1 MKVKLYFAILILF
14 SLVVFSCSGKKES
27 QGTSVLTAVIFDS
40 HDRGLKNPA
49 SITLND
55 SIYISR
61 YDSAQWKY
69 VIDRVRPGQYKL
81 SIKADGYQTQIIPDF
96 QIEDSQKI
104 ELDIRLPEDWL
115 VLEKEYIINPKKT
128 ATRTSLFVPGSKFKI
143 AHESLW
149 QNNMKSLDEPGSV
162 IGNGYLSRYGDIAS
176 MYQGAG
182 GGRGIGQT
190 GFIGGCYSPFRW
202 WMPYEM
208 QFKKYEPNQFVKSAA
223 DPYSTFGADVSTA
236 SFTMIRQHLM
246 NMNQWPAPAAVR
258 TEELISYFDM
268 KYAHTEG
275 KLFSVHSDAM
285 VSLVN
290 RDCRL
295 LRIGLQT
302 RSISREES
310 KPLVLTLAVDVSGS
324 MSWWDHR
331 FYLLRESMILLGRQ
345 LTSNDRAGIVTYGSD
360 AKVLIEPTIHF
371 DSVLTLIN
379 RLYADENYTNVE
391 AGLNQSYRLAGQ
403 YFNKDAVNHVILCT
417 DGLANKGQTAPAGL
431 LKNIEQYRAKGIYL
445 TVCGFGMNSLND
457 AGLEEL
463 ATKGDG
469 QYYFIDKIDEAQR
482 VFSDKFIST
491 MQIAAKDV
499 QLQIRFDSSVVSE
512 YRLIG
517 YEKRDIPDSAFG
529 KADGGEIGY
538 GHHVTALYE
547 LKLKDTLAKTAG
559 KVNISYK
566 NPAETGIQNDSAA
579 VILNAPSSDIAAD
592 ELRFLSSVVLFAEIL
607 KYSPWGK
614 DRSITEVRDILKKT
628 GSSFRVRHP
637 QYAEFAEMVY
647 RAIEIEERKKGAKAL
662 SQIFTGRS

>member
-1 MKVKLYFAILILF
+1 MNVKLYLPVLILIPLF
-14 SLVVFSCSGKKES
+14 IFSCSGKKEITGS
-27 QGTSVLTAVIFDS
+27 SVLTAVIFDS

-61 YDSAQWKY
+61 YDSAQWQY
-69 VIDRVRPGQYKL
+69 VIDSIRPGKYKL
-81 SIKADGYQTQIIPDF
+81 MIKADGYQTQIIRDF
-96 QIEDSQKI
+96 QIQDSQKI
-104 ELDIRLPEDWL
+104 ELDLRLPEDWL
-115 VLEKEYIINPKKT
+115 VLEKEHIIHQNKT

-143 AHESLW
+143 AHESLS
-149 QNNMKSLDEPGSV
+149 QNNLKSLDEPGSV
-162 IGNGYLSRYGDIAS
+162 IGIGNLSLYGDIAS
-176 MYQGAG
+176 MSRGAG
-182 GGRGIGQT
+182 GGRGIGY
-190 GFIGGCYSPFRW
+190 IGGCYSPFRW
-202 WMPYEM
+202 WLPYEM
-208 QFKKYEPNQFVKSAA
+208 QFKKYEPNQFVKTAA

-236 SFTMIRQHLM
+236 SFAMVRQYLM

-258 TEELISYFDM
+258 TEELINYFDIP
-268 KYAHTEG
+268 YAQTAG

-285 VSLVN
+285 ASPVN
-290 RDCRL
+290 KDCRL
-295 LRIGLQT
+295 LRISLQT
-302 RSISREES
+302 RSISREER

-324 MSWWDHR
+324 MGWWDQR
-331 FYLLRESMILLGRQ
+331 FYLLRQSMILLGRQ
-345 LTSNDRAGIVTYGSD
+345 LNPGDRVGLVTYGEN
-360 AKVLIEPTIHF
+360 ARVLIEPTNHF

-391 AGLNQSYRLAGQ
+391 AGLNLSYRLAGQ

-431 LKNIEQYRAKGIYL
+431 LKNIEQYRKRGMFL

-463 ATKGDG
+463 ATHGDG
-469 QYYFIDKIDEAQR
+469 QYYYIDKMDEANR
-482 VFSDKFIST
+482 IFSDKFIGT

-499 QLQIRFDSSVVSE
+499 QLRVQFDTTVVSE

-517 YEKRDIPDSAFG
+517 YEKRDIPDSSFG
-529 KADGGEIGY
+529 KADGGETGY

-547 LKLKDTLAKTAG
+547 LKLRDTLSQTAG
-559 KVNISYK
+559 MLSIAYK
-566 NPAETGIQNDSAA
+566 QPSGKDFQYDSAA
-579 VILNAPSSDIAAD
+579 VILNAPSSDIAAE
-592 ELRFLSSVVLFAEIL
+592 ELRFLSAVALFAEIF

-637 QYAEFAEMVY
+637 KYAEFAEMVY
-647 RAIEIEERKKGAKAL
+647 RAIEIDDRKKGAKSL
-662 SQIFTGRS
+662 SRIFTGRS